1 MTDCSLC
8 LSILECDQLT
18 SCCVVQDVDEKL
30 LYDTFS
36 AFGVIVTNPK
46 VHFHPVDVGVDF

>member
-1 MTDCSLC
+1 MV
-8 LSILECDQLT
+8 
-18 SCCVVQDVDEKL
+18 SCFPCQQDVDEKL

-46 VHFHPVDVGVDF
+46 VTQIAWVLGIMLCTNL